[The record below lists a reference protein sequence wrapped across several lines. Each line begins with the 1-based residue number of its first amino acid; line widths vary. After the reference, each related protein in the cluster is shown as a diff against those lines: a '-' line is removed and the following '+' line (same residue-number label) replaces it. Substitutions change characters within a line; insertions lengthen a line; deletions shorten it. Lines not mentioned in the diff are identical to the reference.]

1 MRGMTPYLVGYA
13 LWSLGAGSMLS
24 GALFA
29 LTRHYTLGIGGKA
42 MTWPYGLAIAA
53 LLGAIFFPL
62 LLASVH
68 LLVRKSDRPALRTL
82 APRIGLVG
90 TPLVAI
96 GILLTV
102 LSHLSLI
109 NEGWQI
115 LLGSL
120 LLYPVYAWA
129 LIRLAPV
136 PGNMS
141 PGLKRWASRL
151 AWMWVAVTFAF
162 GALWLGGT
170 AFEAPYVTGRGL
182 FRLFGLMFLVYVAS
196 MVALYLAGTLSRR
209 WRPLGVAFGWII
221 GAWLLALAPLIL
233 VYTAVVALN
242 NISYIE

>member
-29 LTRHYTLGIGGKA
+29 LTRNYTLGIGGKA
-42 MTWPYGLAIAA
+42 ATWPYGLAIAA
-53 LLGAIFFPL
+53 LLGSVFFPL
-62 LLASVH
+62 LLTGVH
-68 LLVRKSDRPALRTL
+68 LLVRKSDRPALSTL
-82 APRIGLVG
+82 AKYIGLLG

-96 GILLTV
+96 GILLTA
-102 LSHLSLI
+102 LSQLSLI

-115 LLGSL
+115 LIGSL

-129 LIRLAPV
+129 LMKFAPA
-136 PGNMS
+136 PENM
-141 PGLKRWASRL
+141 PTELQRWASRL
-151 AWMWVAVTFAF
+151 AWVWVAVTFVF
-162 GALWLGGT
+162 GVLWIGGI

-182 FRLFGLMFLVYVAS
+182 FRLFGLMFLVYLAS
-196 MVALYLAGTLSRR
+196 MVALYLAGTLNRR
-209 WRPLGVAFGWII
+209 WRPLGVAFGWVI

-233 VYTAVVALN
+233 VYTAVIALN